1 MRDSCAAIAARDG
14 MIRQDL
20 PCTATLRRTM
30 ANSPFNRMT
39 RRSRGHTRLL
49 LGVIPV
55 SFILLGALVVGGQHF
70 FSKERHRLESDFT
83 VTLAYVHE
91 QERFLAQLQAD
102 AAKLKAGPEPEPPPV
117 ESGRSVSIWRPTAS
131 VSFSMICEQHC
142 RAPKEAYGTMGADL
156 ADSFAS
162 FWALSYFPSG
172 YLFLFH
178 PDMEDS
184 LSIPELESSRTDTVL
199 PIASHKE
206 ARQHIQ
212 PPAKPTVGLQTV
224 KWVSLP
230 EHPLHM
236 LGIIPITMPGLPVPG
251 ADPTLF
257 QAMSL
262 FDKGRLR
269 EFFNQSEAPVGY
281 RFWLHHAEQGLLIGK
296 NDSPDLRHDGFTI
309 SLQGLAFQMRDPSGT
324 WTGRYLI
331 SPSQLLDS
339 TWVPLGTVV
348 FLLLSLLGGLAYARW
363 YGHRV
368 VEPARQAQ
376 RALLE
381 SQDFNRSIIDT
392 SPVALCVISKDK
404 RQIIFGNSQALEW
417 LELDAGDVL
426 PEQAPLS
433 LALNKLLVPGPEAT
447 EGKVDLPDGRSLH
460 LACAPSRYHEQDVL
474 LCVLMDLTAQEEIQR
489 ELERAR
495 SAADEASSAKSAFLA
510 TMSHEIRTPLY
521 GVLGSLELL
530 SMTEL
535 DGQQHQQVDRIQ
547 GASRQLLQIISDIL
561 DISRIEAGQTQVQ
574 SVPLDPVAL
583 VQDCTAT
590 YTAMAQQKN
599 LLLFCHVDP
608 DVPRSVVGDPLHIR
622 QVLSNLISN
631 AVKFTQAGHIIVR
644 LRQERGS
651 NGKAQLLFQVAD
663 SGVGIEHE
671 RQDKLFTPFYVAHSG
686 EHTIRGAGLG
696 LSICARLAELMG
708 SQIQLTS
715 EPGLGSSFSF
725 TLNVDIEPTGAET
738 RPPPDLQG
746 MRLHV
751 RTPHAEFSESICTWL
766 NRWGAQ
772 AQSLL
777 PTYSLNGQAE
787 DILLDIMM
795 PASSPLPHWP
805 GPYLSVSARDGSA
818 SLPEADATNPE
829 SIAHALKRWQT
840 QGQTATDQTEATAK
854 PVKSAIKAPSRPGL
868 HVLVAEDNPLNQAT
882 LREQLERLGCQV
894 TLAQDGEEAL
904 SLWDGN
910 NHDLLLTDVN
920 MPNMTGYELAR
931 RLRAQGMNA
940 PIIGITANAMR
951 DEAQRCTQSGMNA
964 CLVKPMN
971 LATLGNLLESLISS
985 PVPQRYRAIFRST
998 MSKDLEALEQALQEQ
1013 DTAQSQAV
1021 LHRMAGAL
1029 VVMGL
1034 HEIADRVK
1042 ELEQNFRQNTQQT
1055 ETQVQTTVAV
1065 CKALH
1070 ELIERA

>member
-1 MRDSCAAIAARDG
+1 
-14 MIRQDL
+14 
-20 PCTATLRRTM
+20 M

-55 SFILLGALVVGGQHF
+55 SFMLLGALVVGGQHF
-70 FSKERHRLESDFT
+70 FSNERHRLASDFN
-83 VTLAYVHE
+83 VTLAYIQE
-91 QERFLAQLQAD
+91 QERFLAQLKAD
-102 AAKLKAGPEPEPPPV
+102 AAKLQAGPQPEPPPV
-117 ESGRSVSIWRPTAS
+117 ESSHAVSIWRPTAS

-142 RAPKEAYGTMGADL
+142 RASKQDYGTLGADL

-162 FWALSYFPSG
+162 FWARSYFPSG

-212 PPAKPTVGLQTV
+212 PPGELASSPSAV

-236 LGIIPITMPGLPVPG
+236 LGIIPISLPGLPLPG
-251 ADPTLF
+251 ANPSLF

-269 EFFNQSEAPVGY
+269 EFFNQSEAPLGY
-281 RFWLHHAEQGLLIGK
+281 RFWLHHAAQGLLIGE
-296 NDSPDLRHDGFTI
+296 NNSPALEQDGFTI
-309 SLQGLAFQMRDPSGT
+309 SLQGLAFQMSDPSGT

-331 SPSQLLDS
+331 SPRQLLNS

-363 YGHRV
+363 YGRQV

-381 SQDFNRSIIDT
+381 SQDFNRNLIDT
-392 SPVALCVISKDK
+392 SPAALCVISKDK
-404 RQIIFGNSQALEW
+404 RQIIFGNAQALEW
-417 LELDAGDVL
+417 LELNAGDTL
-426 PEQAPLS
+426 PEQSPLS
-433 LALNKLLVPGPEAT
+433 LALNELQQQGPDAN

-495 SAADEASSAKSAFLA
+495 AAADEASTAKSSFLA

-561 DISRIEAGQTQVQ
+561 DISRIEAGQTHVQ
-574 SVPLDPVAL
+574 SVPLDPIAL

-608 DVPRSVVGDPLHIR
+608 NVPRSVLGDPLHIR
-622 QVLSNLISN
+622 QILSNLISN
-631 AVKFTQAGHIIVR
+631 AIKFTQAGHIIVR
-644 LRQERGS
+644 LRLEQLTQD
-651 NGKAQLLFQVAD
+651 KAQLLFQVAD

-696 LSICARLAELMG
+696 LSICARLIELMD

-725 TLNVDIEPTGAET
+725 MLNLDIAPAGDQTHPA
-738 RPPPDLQG
+738 PDLQG
-746 MRLHV
+746 MKLHI
-751 RTPHAEFSESICTWL
+751 RTPHAELSESICVWL
-766 NRWGAQ
+766 NRWNAQ
-772 AQSLL
+772 AQAML
-777 PTYSLNGQAE
+777 PSYPLTGKTE
-787 DILLDIMM
+787 DILLDVMM
-795 PASSPLPHWP
+795 PNSNPAPHWP
-805 GPYLSVSARDGSA
+805 GPYISVSARDGSA
-818 SLPEADATNPE
+818 TLPEADGTNPE
-829 SIAHALKRWQT
+829 SIALALERWQT
-840 QGQTATDQTEATAK
+840 QQHAPSEQKTVVTKTVIT
-854 PVKSAIKAPSRPGL
+854 PPSRPGP
-868 HVLVAEDNPLNQAT
+868 HVLIAEDNPINQVT

-904 SLWDGN
+904 SLWDGHS
-910 NHDLLLTDVN
+910 HDLLLTDVN

-940 PIIGITANAMR
+940 PIVGITANAMR

-971 LATLGNLLESLISS
+971 LATLGNLLESLIRS
-985 PVPQRYRAIFRST
+985 PIPQRYKKIFCST
-998 MSKDLEALEQALQEQ
+998 MSKDLEALEHALKEKNA
-1013 DTAQSQAV
+1013 TQSQAI
-1021 LHRMAGAL
+1021 LHRIAGAL
-1029 VVMGL
+1029 VMMGL
-1034 HEIADRVK
+1034 QEIADKVK

-1055 ETQVQTTVAV
+1055 DTQVQTAIAV
-1065 CKALH
+1065 CNALRD
-1070 ELIERA
+1070 LIEQA

>member
-1 MRDSCAAIAARDG
+1 
-14 MIRQDL
+14 
-20 PCTATLRRTM
+20 M

-70 FSKERHRLESDFT
+70 FSNERHRLESDFT
-83 VTLAYVHE
+83 VTVAYIHE
-91 QERFLAQLQAD
+91 QERFLAQLKAD
-102 AAKLKAGPEPEPPPV
+102 ASKLEAGPEPEPPPV
-117 ESGRSVSIWRPTAS
+117 ESGHAVSIWRPTAS

-212 PPAKPTVGLQTV
+212 PPDKLVSSPSAV

-236 LGIIPITMPGLPVPG
+236 LGIIPLSLPGLPVPG
-251 ADPTLF
+251 ADPTRF

-269 EFFNQSEAPVGY
+269 EFFNQSEAPLGY
-281 RFWLHHAEQGLLIGK
+281 RFWLHHTEQGLLIGK
-296 NDSPDLRHDGFTI
+296 DDSPDLTQDGFTF

-339 TWVPLGTVV
+339 TWVPLGTVA

-376 RALLE
+376 QALLE
-381 SQDFNRSIIDT
+381 SQDFNRNLIDT
-392 SPVALCVISKDK
+392 SPVALCVISKEK
-404 RQIIFGNSQALEW
+404 RQIIFGNAQALEW
-417 LELDAGDVL
+417 LELEAGDLL

-433 LALNKLLVPGPEAT
+433 LALNELQQQGSDAS

-495 SAADEASSAKSAFLA
+495 TAADEASSAKSAFLA

-561 DISRIEAGQTQVQ
+561 DISRIEAGQTHVQ
-574 SVPLDPVAL
+574 SVRLDPVEL

-590 YTAMAQQKN
+590 YSAMAQQKN

-608 DVPRSVVGDPLHIR
+608 DVPRSVLGDPLHIR

-644 LRQERGS
+644 LRQERVTQ
-651 NGKAQLLFQVAD
+651 GKAQLLFQVAD

-696 LSICARLAELMG
+696 LSICARLTELMG

-725 TLNVDIEPTGAET
+725 TLNLPLEPAQEQT
-738 RPPPDLQG
+738 RPAPDLQG
-746 MRLHV
+746 MKLHV
-751 RTPHAEFSESICTWL
+751 RTPHAELSESICTWL
-766 NRWGAQ
+766 KHWNAQ
-772 AQSLL
+772 AQAIL
-777 PTYSLNGQAE
+777 PSYPLTGKAE
-787 DILLDIMM
+787 DILLDVMM
-795 PASSPLPHWP
+795 PGSKPAPHWP
-805 GPYLSVSARDGSA
+805 GLYVSVSARDGSA
-818 SLPEADATNPE
+818 TLPEADGTNPE
-829 SIAHALKRWQT
+829 SIARALERWQT
-840 QGQTATDQTEATAK
+840 QRHATPEQVAKTAP
-854 PVKSAIKAPSRPGL
+854 PVKTAIKAPGRPGL

-904 SLWDGN
+904 GLWDGN

-931 RLRAQGMNA
+931 RLRAQGMSA

-1013 DTAQSQAV
+1013 NATNSQAI

-1055 ETQVQTTVAV
+1055 ETQIQTAVAV
-1065 CKALH
+1065 CNALRD
-1070 ELIERA
+1070 LIEQA

>member
-1 MRDSCAAIAARDG
+1 MHDSCVAIAARDG

-20 PCTATLRRTM
+20 PYTATPRRTM

-49 LGVIPV
+49 LSVIPV

-70 FSKERHRLESDFT
+70 FSNERHRLESDFT
-83 VTLAYVHE
+83 VTVAYIHE
-91 QERFLAQLQAD
+91 QERFLAHLKAD
-102 AAKLKAGPEPEPPPV
+102 AAKLETGPEPEPPPV
-117 ESGRSVSIWRPTAS
+117 ESGQAVSIWRPTAS
-131 VSFSMICEQHC
+131 VSFSMLCEQHC

-178 PDMEDS
+178 PEMEDS

-212 PPAKPTVGLQTV
+212 PPSKPVPGPPTV

-236 LGIIPITMPGLPVPG
+236 LGIIPISLPGLPIPG
-251 ADPTLF
+251 ADPSLF

-269 EFFNQSEAPVGY
+269 EFFGQSEAPVGY

-296 NDSPDLRHDGFTI
+296 NDSPDLKHDGFTI
-309 SLQGLAFQMRDPSGT
+309 SLQGLAFQMRDTSGT

-339 TWVPLGTVV
+339 TWVPLGTVA
-348 FLLLSLLGGLAYARW
+348 FLLLSLLGGIAYARW
-363 YGHRV
+363 YGRRV

-392 SPVALCVISKDK
+392 SPVALCVISKDT
-404 RQIIFGNSQALEW
+404 RQIIFGNAQALEW
-417 LELDAGDVL
+417 LELDAGDSL
-426 PEQAPLS
+426 PEQSPLS
-433 LALNKLLVPGPEAT
+433 LALNELQQQGPDAN
-447 EGKVDLPDGRSLH
+447 EGKVDLADGRSLH

-495 SAADEASSAKSAFLA
+495 AAADEASTAKSAFLA

-561 DISRIEAGQTQVQ
+561 DISRIEAGQTNVQ
-574 SVPLDPVAL
+574 TVPLDPVAL

-599 LLLFCHVDP
+599 LLLFCHVSP
-608 DVPRSVVGDPLHIR
+608 DVPRSVLGDPLHIR

-644 LRQERGS
+644 LRQEQIAK
-651 NGKAQLLFQVAD
+651 GKSQLLFQVAD

-696 LSICARLAELMG
+696 LSICARLAELMD

-725 TLNVDIEPTGAET
+725 TLNLDIEPAGEQT
-738 RPPPDLQG
+738 RPVPDLQG

-751 RTPHAEFSESICTWL
+751 RTPHAELSESICTWL
-766 NRWGAQ
+766 NRWNAQ
-772 AQSLL
+772 AQAML
-777 PTYSLNGQAE
+777 PSYQLIGNAE
-787 DILLDIMM
+787 DVLLDVMM
-795 PASSPLPHWP
+795 PASSPAPNWP
-805 GPYLSVSARDGSA
+805 GPYVSISARDGSA
-818 SLPEADATNPE
+818 TLPEADGTNPE
-829 SIAHALKRWQT
+829 SIARALERWKT
-840 QGQTATDQTEATAK
+840 QQDATPEQAVAP
-854 PVKSAIKAPSRPGL
+854 PVKAAIKAPSRPGL

-904 SLWDGN
+904 GLWDGN
-910 NHDLLLTDVN
+910 SHDLLLTDVN

-971 LATLGNLLESLISS
+971 LATLGNLLESLVSS

-1013 DTAQSQAV
+1013 NVAQSQAV

-1055 ETQVQTTVAV
+1055 ETQVQTAIAV
-1065 CKALH
+1065 CNALR

>member
-1 MRDSCAAIAARDG
+1 
-14 MIRQDL
+14 
-20 PCTATLRRTM
+20 M

-49 LGVIPV
+49 LSVIPV
-55 SFILLGALVVGGQHF
+55 SFVLLGALVVGGQHF
-70 FSKERHRLESDFT
+70 FSQERHRLKSDFAVT
-83 VTLAYVHE
+83 VAYIHE
-91 QERFLAQLQAD
+91 QERFLAQLKAD
-102 AAKLKAGPEPEPPPV
+102 AAKLQAGPEPEPPPV

-142 RAPKEAYGTMGADL
+142 RAPKEAYGTLGADL

-162 FWALSYFPSG
+162 FWARSYFPSG

-206 ARQHIQ
+206 ARDHVQ
-212 PPAKPTVGLQTV
+212 PWSTPLPSPQAV

-230 EHPLHM
+230 DHPLHM
-236 LGIIPITMPGLPVPG
+236 LGIIPVALPGLPVPG
-251 ADPTLF
+251 ADPARF

-281 RFWLHHAEQGLLIGK
+281 RFWLHHTQQGLLIGK
-296 NDSPDLRHDGFTI
+296 NDSPDLQHDGFSI
-309 SLQGLAFQMRDPSGT
+309 SWRGLAFQMSDPSGT

-348 FLLLSLLGGLAYARW
+348 FLLLSLLGGMAYARW
-363 YGHRV
+363 YGRRV

-381 SQDFNRSIIDT
+381 SRDFNRSIIDT
-392 SPVALCVISKDK
+392 SPVALCVISKEK
-404 RQIIFGNSQALEW
+404 RQIIFGNAQALEW
-417 LELDAGDVL
+417 LGLDAGDVL
-426 PEQAPLS
+426 PEQAPLA
-433 LALNKLLVPGPEAT
+433 LALNTLQQQGAQAT
-447 EGKVDLPDGRSLH
+447 EGKVDLADGRSLH

-495 SAADEASSAKSAFLA
+495 AAADEASTAKSAFLA

-535 DGQQHQQVDRIQ
+535 NSQQHQQVDRIQ

-561 DISRIEAGQTQVQ
+561 DISRIEAGQTHVQ
-574 SVPLDPVAL
+574 SVPLDPIAL

-599 LLLFCHVDP
+599 LLLFCHIDP
-608 DVPRSVVGDPLHIR
+608 DVPSCVLGDPLHIR
-622 QVLSNLISN
+622 QILSNLISN

-644 LRQERGS
+644 LRLEQIAQ
-651 NGKAQLLFQVAD
+651 GKAQLMFQVAD

-671 RQDKLFTPFYVAHSG
+671 RQDKLFTPFYVAHAG

-696 LSICARLAELMG
+696 LSICARLAELMD

-725 TLNVDIEPTGAET
+725 TLNLDIEPKETQT
-738 RPPPDLQG
+738 RPAPNLHG
-746 MRLHV
+746 MKLHV
-751 RTPHAEFSESICTWL
+751 RTPHAELSESICNWL
-766 NRWGAQ
+766 IRWNAQ
-772 AQSLL
+772 AQALL
-777 PTYSLNGQAE
+777 PSDSLTGQAE
-787 DILLDIMM
+787 EILLDVMM
-795 PASSPLPHWP
+795 PGSQPVPHWL
-805 GPYLSVSARDGSA
+805 GPYLSVSARDGS
-818 SLPEADATNPE
+818 STLPEADGTSPE
-829 SIAHALKRWQT
+829 SIARSLERWQA
-840 QGQTATDQTEATAK
+840 QQHATPAQILESTPPAK
-854 PVKSAIKAPSRPGL
+854 TAIKPPSRPGL

-882 LREQLERLGCQV
+882 LREQLERLGYQV

-904 SLWDGN
+904 SLWDDN

-931 RLRAQGMNA
+931 HLRAQGMNA

-951 DEAQRCTQSGMNA
+951 DEALRCTQSGMNA

-971 LATLGNLLESLISS
+971 LATLSSLLESLATS
-985 PVPQRYRAIFRST
+985 PVPKRYRDIFRST
-998 MSKDLEALEQALQEQ
+998 MSKDLQTLEQALQEQ
-1013 DTAQSQAV
+1013 NAAQSQAV

-1055 ETQVQTTVAV
+1055 ETQVHTAAAV
-1065 CKALH
+1065 CQALH
-1070 ELIERA
+1070 ELIEQV

>member
-1 MRDSCAAIAARDG
+1 
-14 MIRQDL
+14 
-20 PCTATLRRTM
+20 M

-49 LGVIPV
+49 LSVIPV
-55 SFILLGALVVGGQHF
+55 SFILLGALVVGVQHF
-70 FSKERHRLESDFT
+70 FSAERHRLKSDFM
-83 VTLAYVHE
+83 VTLAYIHE
-91 QERFLAQLQAD
+91 QERFLTQLKAD
-102 AAKLKAGPEPEPPPV
+102 AAKLEAGLEPEPPPV
-117 ESGRSVSIWRPTAS
+117 ESGQSVNIWRPTAS

-142 RAPKEAYGTMGADL
+142 RAPKEAYGTLGADL

-212 PPAKPTVGLQTV
+212 PPSKPVSGPPTV

-236 LGIIPITMPGLPVPG
+236 LGIIPIALPGLPVPG
-251 ADPTLF
+251 AAPSLF

-269 EFFNQSEAPVGY
+269 EFFNQSEAPMGY

-296 NDSPDLRHDGFTI
+296 NDFPDLKHDGFSI

-331 SPSQLLDS
+331 SPSQLLDT
-339 TWVPLGTVV
+339 TWVPLGTVI
-348 FLLLSLLGGLAYARW
+348 FLLLSLLGGIAYARW
-363 YGHRV
+363 YGSHV

-381 SQDFNRSIIDT
+381 SRDFNRSIIDT
-392 SPVALCVISKDK
+392 SPVALCVISKNK
-404 RQIIFGNSQALEW
+404 RQVIFGNAQALEW
-417 LELDAGDVL
+417 LGLDAGDTL

-433 LALNKLLVPGPEAT
+433 VALNELQQQGPDAT
-447 EGKVDLPDGRSLH
+447 EGKVELPDGRSLH

-495 SAADEASSAKSAFLA
+495 AAADEASTAKSAFLA

-561 DISRIEAGQTQVQ
+561 DISRIEAGQTHLQ
-574 SVPLDPVAL
+574 SVPLDPVSL

-608 DVPRSVVGDPLHIR
+608 DVPRHVLGDPLHIR
-622 QVLSNLISN
+622 QILSNLISN
-631 AVKFTQAGHIIVR
+631 AVKFTQAGHVIVR
-644 LRQERGS
+644 LRQEHLTKGS
-651 NGKAQLLFQVAD
+651 AQLLFQVAD
-663 SGVGIEHE
+663 TGAGIEHE
-671 RQDKLFTPFYVAHSG
+671 RQDKLFAPFYVAHSG

-696 LSICARLAELMG
+696 LSICARLAELMD
-708 SQIQLTS
+708 SKIQLTS

-725 TLNVDIEPTGAET
+725 TLNLNIAPADPET
-738 RPPPDLQG
+738 RPAPNLKDMKLY
-746 MRLHV
+746 V
-751 RTPHAEFSESICTWL
+751 RTPHTELSESICNWL
-766 NRWGAQ
+766 NRWKAHAQ
-772 AQSLL
+772 AML
-777 PTYSLNGQAE
+777 PSSSITGNAE
-787 DILLDIMM
+787 DILLDVMM
-795 PASSPLPHWP
+795 ASSSRPSNWS
-805 GPYLSVSARDGSA
+805 GPYISISARDGS
-818 SLPEADATNPE
+818 STLPEADGISPE
-829 SIAHALKRWQT
+829 NIAYALERWRRQQHT
-840 QGQTATDQTEATAK
+840 TPGLDTAPAPAVNASLK
-854 PVKSAIKAPSRPGL
+854 PPSSPGL

-910 NHDLLLTDVN
+910 SHDLLLTDVN

-931 RLRAQGMNA
+931 RLRAQGVRA

-951 DEAQRCTQSGMNA
+951 DEAQRCTQSGMNS
-964 CLVKPMN
+964 CLVKPMT
-971 LATLGNLLESLISS
+971 LATLNNLLKSSISS
-985 PVPQRYRAIFRST
+985 PVPQRYRTIFRST
-998 MSKDLEALEQALQEQ
+998 MSKDLEAFEQSLQEQ
-1013 DTAQSQAV
+1013 DAAQSQAV

-1034 HEIADRVK
+1034 HEIADSVR

-1055 ETQVQTTVAV
+1055 ETQAQAAVAI
-1065 CKALH
+1065 CNALRD
-1070 ELIERA
+1070 LIERA

>member
-1 MRDSCAAIAARDG
+1 
-14 MIRQDL
+14 
-20 PCTATLRRTM
+20 M

-49 LGVIPV
+49 LSVIPV

-70 FSKERHRLESDFT
+70 FSNERHRLKSDFT
-83 VTLAYVHE
+83 VTLAYIHE
-91 QERFLAQLQAD
+91 QERFLAQLKAD
-102 AAKLKAGPEPEPPPV
+102 AAKLQAGPEPEPPPV

-142 RAPKEAYGTMGADL
+142 RAPKEAYGTLGADL

-162 FWALSYFPSG
+162 FWAMSYFPSG

-206 ARQHIQ
+206 AREHIQ
-212 PPAKPTVGLQTV
+212 PPALPTSGPQAV

-236 LGIIPITMPGLPVPG
+236 LGIVPIALPGLPVPG
-251 ADPTLF
+251 ADPARF

-296 NDSPDLRHDGFTI
+296 NDSPDLSDGFSI
-309 SLQGLAFQMRDPSGT
+309 SVQGLAFQMRDPSGT

-339 TWVPLGTVV
+339 TWVPLGTVA
-348 FLLLSLLGGLAYARW
+348 FLLLSLLGGLAYTRW
-363 YGHRV
+363 YGRRV

-392 SPVALCVISKDK
+392 SPVALCVIGKEK
-404 RQIIFGNSQALEW
+404 RQIIFGNAQALEW
-417 LELDAGDVL
+417 LNLDAGDVL
-426 PEQAPLS
+426 PEQAPLA
-433 LALNKLLVPGPEAT
+433 LALDELQKQGPEAT
-447 EGKVDLPDGRSLH
+447 EGKVDLVDGRSLH

-495 SAADEASSAKSAFLA
+495 AAADDASTAKSAFLA

-535 DGQQHQQVDRIQ
+535 NGQQHQQVDRIQ

-561 DISRIEAGQTQVQ
+561 DISRIEAGQTHVQ
-574 SVPLDPVAL
+574 SVALDPVAL

-599 LLLFCHVDP
+599 LLLFCHVNP
-608 DVPRSVVGDPLHIR
+608 DVPRSVLGDPLHIR

-644 LRQERGS
+644 LRLEQIVP
-651 NGKAQLLFQVAD
+651 GKAQLLFQVAD
-663 SGVGIEHE
+663 SGVGIELE
-671 RQDKLFTPFYVAHSG
+671 RQDKLFTPFYVAHAG
-686 EHTIRGAGLG
+686 EHIIRGAGLG
-696 LSICARLAELMG
+696 LSICARLTELMG

-725 TLNVDIEPTGAET
+725 TLNLDIEPKEAET
-738 RPPPDLQG
+738 RPAPNLRG
-746 MRLHV
+746 MKLHV
-751 RTPHAEFSESICTWL
+751 RTPHAELSESICIWL
-766 NRWGAQ
+766 NRWNAQ
-772 AQSLL
+772 AQPLL
-777 PTYSLNGQAE
+777 PSYSLTGQAE
-787 DILLDIMM
+787 DILLDVMM
-795 PASSPLPHWP
+795 PGSSPAPHWS
-805 GPYLSVSARDGSA
+805 GPYLSVSARDGS
-818 SLPEADATNPE
+818 STLPEADGTNPE
-829 SIAHALKRWQT
+829 SIARSLERWQA
-840 QGQTATDQTEATAK
+840 QQHATPDQVVAATLPFKA
-854 PVKSAIKAPSRPGL
+854 AIKPPSCPGL

-920 MPNMTGYELAR
+920 MPKMTGYELAR
-931 RLRAQGMNA
+931 RLRAQGMSA

-971 LATLGNLLESLISS
+971 LATLSNLLESLASS
-985 PVPQRYRAIFRST
+985 PVPQRYREIFRST
-998 MSKDLEALEQALQEQ
+998 MSQDLQALEHALQEQ
-1013 DTAQSQAV
+1013 NTTQSQAV
-1021 LHRMAGAL
+1021 LHRMEGAL

-1055 ETQVQTTVAV
+1055 ETQVQTAAAV
-1065 CKALH
+1065 CQALR